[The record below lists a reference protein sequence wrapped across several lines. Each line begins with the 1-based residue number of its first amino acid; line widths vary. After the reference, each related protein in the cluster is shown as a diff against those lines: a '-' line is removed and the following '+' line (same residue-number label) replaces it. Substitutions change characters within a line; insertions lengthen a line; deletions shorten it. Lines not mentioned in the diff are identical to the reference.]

1 MRISFSLDARK
12 DLERLKEFISFK
24 NPKAAIKI
32 IAELIDGINHL
43 TKYPNMG
50 KPVKQA
56 PNPDALRDIYI
67 LDYQIRYLILSKGI
81 FIVRIWHQ
89 KEDR

>member
-1 MRISFSLDARK
+1 MSIGFSLDARK
-12 DLERLKEFISFK
+12 DLERLKEFISSK

-32 IAELIDGINHL
+32 IKELIKGINKL
-43 TKYPNMG
+43 TQYPNMG
-50 KPVKQA
+50 KSVKKA

-89 KEDR
+89 KENR